1 MRLNIVEIVAC
12 YKLANHFVAAE
23 AESETGFVTHSASVE
38 YLLLAAPSR
47 RQSVAYARIL
57 IEVES
62 LLILIVHDLRR
73 GKTMEIV
80 HDEHRLAGSRI
91 IEYREGFG
99 GETFSSR
106 INRSHLEMIKFAR
119 FQLHLAAG
127 GVHDGSVVKSALSF
141 SLIDNVRS
149 RAGGWFRLVQL
160 GAPGEQGNTSVLRN
174 AEVLRSQR
182 LDHVAGSMI
191 AVYEAQD
198 SFVDGARDIE
208 FAERILSNS
217 HVGETLM

>member
-1 MRLNIVEIVAC
+1 
-12 YKLANHFVAAE
+12 
-23 AESETGFVTHSASVE
+23 
-38 YLLLAAPSR
+38 
-47 RQSVAYARIL
+47 
-57 IEVES
+57 
-62 LLILIVHDLRR
+62 
-73 GKTMEIV
+73 MEIV
-80 HDEHRLAGSRI
+80 YDEHRLAGSRI

-127 GVHDGSVVKSALSF
+127 GVHDGSVVKSALSL

-174 AEVLRSQR
+174 AEVLRSKR

-191 AVYEAQD
+191 AVYKAQD
-198 SFVDGARDIE
+198 SFVDGARDVE
-208 FAERILSNS
+208 FAERILCNS